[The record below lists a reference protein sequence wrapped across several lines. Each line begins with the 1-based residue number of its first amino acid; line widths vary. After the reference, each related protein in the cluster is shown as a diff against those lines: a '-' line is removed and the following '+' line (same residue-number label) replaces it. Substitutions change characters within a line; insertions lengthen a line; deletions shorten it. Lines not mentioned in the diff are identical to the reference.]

1 MLKSWKSLGA
11 LQKMFSR
18 TGMAVLQSKS
28 QLAVSSLAVS
38 VKASML
44 QLTIVEEIS
53 NFFGF

>member
-1 MLKSWKSLGA
+1 
-11 LQKMFSR
+11 
-18 TGMAVLQSKS
+18 MAVLQSKS